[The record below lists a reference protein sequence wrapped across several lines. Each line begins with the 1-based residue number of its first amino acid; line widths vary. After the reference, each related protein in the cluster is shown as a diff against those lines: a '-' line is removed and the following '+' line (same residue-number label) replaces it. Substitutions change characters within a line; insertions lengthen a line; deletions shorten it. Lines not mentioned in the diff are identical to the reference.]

1 MHLMTDQATQSGGPA
16 GDGSARPILIGYDG
30 SDGARRAVRRVAALF
45 PGRQTLVVTAWL
57 GVADAAPE
65 LTLAPG
71 GLIVAAVESLSEV
84 MQERATGI
92 ADDGVRLAGEA
103 GLPAQSRTVRS
114 HRAIWEGI
122 TRCADEAE
130 AELIVLGSRGH
141 GAITAAIL
149 GSVST
154 GVLHH
159 AHRSVLIV
167 SEHDAR

>member
-1 MHLMTDQATQSGGPA
+1 MTEQATQSGGPA
-16 GDGSARPILIGYDG
+16 GERSAAPILIGYDG
-30 SDGARRAVRRVAALF
+30 SDGARRAIRRVATLL
-45 PGRQTLVVTAWL
+45 PGRETLVVTAWL

-84 MQERATGI
+84 MQERAAGI
-92 ADDGVRLAGEA
+92 AAEGARLAGET
-103 GLPAQSRTVRS
+103 GLPAQGRTVRS

-122 TRCADEAE
+122 TRCAEE
-130 AELIVLGSRGH
+130 CGAELIVLGSRGH
-141 GAITAAIL
+141 GALTAVIL

-159 AHRSVLIV
+159 ANRSVMIV
-167 SEHDAR
+167 SDRGAL